1 MLWGCVAVRAH
12 SKTPPTLAWQRHR
25 EGFPEGE
32 QEVTEWR
39 TKERSRWKEQ
49 YWQLVHHV
57 LMGLKEVGA
66 SRM

>member
-1 MLWGCVAVRAH
+1 MGVCGCE
-12 SKTPPTLAWQRHR
+12 STQQNSPNSGWQRHR

-32 QEVTEWR
+32 QEVIEWR

-49 YWQLVHHV
+49 YRQPVHHV